1 MLRCGRRGEAT
12 SSLAGSV
19 NQSLPIL
26 SAATAR
32 TLFAMESFYES
43 LNCRPLGRPDDTSQN
58 KTPREPQF
66 RTPVSER
73 RVREPEPESEP
84 EPEPEPKTREPQQR
98 PNNTDFSPLPLPST
112 VSLLAGLWKGCVKI
126 YVWGPWMLY
135 GAVILLALA
144 LVACISQKVSFIFV
158 FIVKNLSWFVAVS
171 SAAATW
177 TFSALPALPSF
188 FSSTP
193 SSAPNT
199 NGPPG
204 TRLLDNSTRV
214 HQVPLVL
221 GVVASGTGV
230 SFEVST
236 SHATFLIDTLSDDLF
251 GQEKPMLTFEVR
263 KVSGSWNSAH
273 KQWMNTKRTWET
285 EMSGFFFNFSWETD
299 QLASLADMWDKT
311 DEQAARDSLEEDS
324 ASTVAAT
331 LLKLR
336 QYFRGAEPGKTRP
349 RSVKVV
355 ESVGRLRGTVE
366 RQIDI
371 IIMIFEDLQEIH
383 GYMSESRSVSCGAG
397 NFLRS
402 RQQTG
407 ETRGVVSAVSDG
419 VSLSQASD
427 SMYAFCTVMETCLI
441 EMDVLMSKSSEDVDL
456 LQKVRWNL
464 SKGLDSLAISMAAKG
479 DSPVEDGDEHAESE
493 GLVRNNVVKMVQD
506 VKNQVAR
513 HFMVQYDL

>member
-1 MLRCGRRGEAT
+1 M
-12 SSLAGSV
+12 
-19 NQSLPIL
+19 

-84 EPEPEPKTREPQQR
+84 ETEPEPKTREPQQR

-126 YVWGPWMLY
+126 YVWGPWLLY

-158 FIVKNLSWFVAVS
+158 LIVKNLSWFVAVS

-299 QLASLADMWDKT
+299 
-311 DEQAARDSLEEDS
+311 
-324 ASTVAAT
+324 
-331 LLKLR
+331 
-336 QYFRGAEPGKTRP
+336 
-349 RSVKVV
+349 
-355 ESVGRLRGTVE
+355 
-366 RQIDI
+366 
-371 IIMIFEDLQEIH
+371 
-383 GYMSESRSVSCGAG
+383 
-397 NFLRS
+397 
-402 RQQTG
+402 
-407 ETRGVVSAVSDG
+407 
-419 VSLSQASD
+419 
-427 SMYAFCTVMETCLI
+427 
-441 EMDVLMSKSSEDVDL
+441 
-456 LQKVRWNL
+456 
-464 SKGLDSLAISMAAKG
+464 
-479 DSPVEDGDEHAESE
+479 
-493 GLVRNNVVKMVQD
+493 
-506 VKNQVAR
+506 
-513 HFMVQYDL
+513 